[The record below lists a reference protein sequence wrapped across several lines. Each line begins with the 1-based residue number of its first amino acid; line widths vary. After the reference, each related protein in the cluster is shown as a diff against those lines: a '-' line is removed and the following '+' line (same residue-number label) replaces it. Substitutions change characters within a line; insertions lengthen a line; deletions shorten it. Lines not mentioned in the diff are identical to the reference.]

1 MKALFDKTFD
11 RIEFMLD
18 YRSERQKI
26 LTANVA
32 NMDSVDYKPKDLV
45 FAGHLESAMN
55 RTSGLPL
62 TRTDPAHL
70 PAGPAALSKSDLE
83 VVPMGDTVVLDE
95 AMMKLTE
102 NQLQYNTDIEMLGR
116 KFRIVN
122 NVLREVM

>member
-1 MKALFDKTFD
+1 MKTLFDKTFD
-11 RIEFMLD
+11 RLELMLD
-18 YRSERQKI
+18 YHSERQKV

-32 NMDSVDYKPKDLV
+32 NMDSVNYAPKDLV
-45 FAGHLESAMN
+45 FARHLETAMN
-55 RTSGLPL
+55 DASRLPL
-62 TRTDPAHL
+62 TRTDPGHL
-70 PAGPAALSKSDLE
+70 PAGPAALSRNDLE
-83 VVPMGDTVVLDE
+83 VINTGEKVVLDE

>member
-11 RIEFMLD
+11 RIAFMLD

-32 NMDSVDYKPKDLV
+32 NMDSVDYEPKDLV
-45 FAGHLESAMN
+45 FASHLESAMK
-55 RTSGLPL
+55 RPSGLPL
-62 TRTDPAHL
+62 TRTDPGHL
-70 PAGPAALSKSDLE
+70 PAGPALSRNDLE

-102 NQLQYNTDIEMLGR
+102 NQLQYNTEIEMLGR

>member
-32 NMDSVDYKPKDLV
+32 NMDSVDYEPKDLV
-45 FAGHLESAMN
+45 FASHLESAMN
-55 RTSGLPL
+55 GSSGLPL
-62 TRTDPAHL
+62 TRTNPGHL
-70 PAGPAALSKSDLE
+70 PAGPALSKNDLE
-83 VVPMGDTVVLDE
+83 LVSMGDTVVLDE